1 MFTRLKQLTR
11 FMVLELFTVLKNTE
25 NPANRANSVN
35 SVNFFIFTLFATLFF
50 VSSSE
55 ARVTGPCYNC
65 HTMHN
70 SQNGQPVN
78 RGDSAWGEANVSDNP
93 IPNLLVASCLGCHSS
108 SDGQTIKTL
117 PGGLK
122 VPIVFNTNGYPAGAL
137 AGGNFYWVSPGVA
150 SNENDAKGH
159 NVFSGNPDNNLN
171 EAPGDPR
178 SGSCGGSTACHK
190 NLHSSTPSNSFGFE
204 SSRQGCTKCH
214 MIGSAL
220 PKGYHHLN
228 SADAVKGSA
237 SDGWFRFLSGHQA
250 GSGHGVSGIEDND
263 WQYTSSSNDHNEY
276 LGYSGNK
283 TADGGFSALADTV
296 TAFCTGCHAVFHS
309 ERNSADNVWIRH
321 PSDSIIPDSG
331 EFANAFNGGY
341 DPLVPVARPNLSGW
355 AGPVGSVTLGSGG
368 DLVMC
373 LSCHRAHG
381 SPYSKLMR
389 WDYKGWPGNGQT
401 NGCNVCHTAKN

>member
-1 MFTRLKQLTR
+1 MFTRLKQ
-11 FMVLELFTVLKNTE
+11 FTKFARSTMLNKTTNT
-25 NPANRANSVN
+25 ANRVN
-35 SVNFFIFTLFATLFF
+35 SVTGITCLIFTLFVTIFF
-50 VSSSE
+50 TSSTE
-55 ARVTGPCYNC
+55 AGVTGPCYNC

-78 RGDSAWGEANVSDNP
+78 RGDSAWGETNVSDNP
-93 IPNLLVASCLGCHSS
+93 VSNLLIASCLGCHSS

-117 PGGLK
+117 PGGMK
-122 VPIVFNTNGYPAGAL
+122 VPIVFNTNGYPANAL

-150 SNENDAKGH
+150 SNENDTKGH
-159 NVFSGNPDNNLN
+159 NVFSGNPDNNLD
-171 EAPGDPR
+171 EAPGDPKG
-178 SGSCGGSTACHK
+178 GSCSGTTACHK
-190 NLHSSTPSNSFGFE
+190 NLYSSIPSNSFGFE

-214 MIGSAL
+214 MIGSDL

-237 SDGWFRFLSGHQA
+237 SAGWFRFLSGHEA

-263 WQYTSSSNDHNEY
+263 WQYISSSNDHNEY

-283 TADGGFSALADTV
+283 TADGGFSALGNTM
-296 TAFCTGCHAVFHS
+296 TAFCTGCHAVFHN
-309 ERNSADNVWIRH
+309 ERNSSDSVWTRH
-321 PSDSIIPDSG
+321 PSDSIIPNSG
-331 EFANAFNGGY
+331 EFANAFNAVF
-341 DPLVPVARPNLSGW
+341 DPLVPVARPDLSGW
-355 AGPVGSVTLGSGG
+355 TGPGGSVTLGSGG

-381 SPYSKLMR
+381 SPYSKLIR